1 MENKFKNQIL
11 SEDLQN
17 ITIENQEEPSKHGE
31 EEETEDTTRYGE
43 FVTSYFAW
51 VPMSK
56 QKENVKSK
64 NQIRSE
70 KVKK

>member
-31 EEETEDTTRYGE
+31 EEETEDTTRYG
-43 FVTSYFAW
+43 
-51 VPMSK
+51 
-56 QKENVKSK
+56 
-64 NQIRSE
+64 
-70 KVKK
+70 

>member
-31 EEETEDTTRYGE
+31 EEETEDTTICKVIFCMG
-43 FVTSYFAW
+43 T
-51 VPMSK
+51 
-56 QKENVKSK
+56 NVKTK
-64 NQIRSE
+64 RKCKKIR
-70 KVKK
+70 KYNKKERKIEIK